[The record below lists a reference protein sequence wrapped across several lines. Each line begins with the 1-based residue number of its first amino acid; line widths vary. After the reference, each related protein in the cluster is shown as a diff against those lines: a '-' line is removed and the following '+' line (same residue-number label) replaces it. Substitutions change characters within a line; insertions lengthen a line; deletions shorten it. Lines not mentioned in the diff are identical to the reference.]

1 MASEVHQQVREFQL
15 LISVLS
21 SVHDT
26 FYSFSFNIFI
36 SLFLRYVSYQYVD
49 KNLKYLSFCL
59 HTRMTDFCSFEFNFF
74 SVYLWV
80 SRSVCLSPPL
90 TLIYFRN
97 YILLLQFFEALIPLS
112 SDFVSEACCQFNF
125 TSVTCFLFSFIL
137 HFSHTQTS

>member
-90 TLIYFRN
+90 HSFTLEITYCYYSSLRLLFHCLLILFLKPAVSL
-97 YILLLQFFEALIPLS
+97 ILLL
-112 SDFVSEACCQFNF
+112 
-125 TSVTCFLFSFIL
+125 
-137 HFSHTQTS
+137 